1 MDFLKKYNL
10 TDEDIT
16 IIKNNNYEEVIN
28 TIIYNKNNVCLVI
41 DYLLSIGIETETIA
55 QMLSDRL
62 DIFMSSADE
71 VKEKFENYNT
81 ENMVTI
87 INDDIANLKFIN

>member
-28 TIIYNKNNVCLVI
+28 AIIYNKNDVCEVI
-41 DYLLSIGIETETIA
+41 EYLLSIGIEVNTLA
-55 QMLSDRL
+55 QILSDRL
-62 DIFMSSADE
+62 DIFMKPVETLKVVFD
-71 VKEKFENYNT
+71 KFNIN
-81 ENMVTI
+81 NLVTI
-87 INDDIANLKFIN
+87 INDDIANLKFI